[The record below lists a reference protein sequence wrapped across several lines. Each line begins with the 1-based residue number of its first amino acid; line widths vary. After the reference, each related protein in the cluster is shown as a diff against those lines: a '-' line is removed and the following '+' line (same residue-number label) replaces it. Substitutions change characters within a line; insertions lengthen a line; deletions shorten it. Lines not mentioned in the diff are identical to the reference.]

1 LVALSL
7 VLSLVIITFAV
18 SRSFVNPCGGAGWWL
33 LWVAPFPIFA
43 CAYVFVVRVTLS
55 RFDCKVLAGFPFCPR
70 DVRWTRA
77 NAFRFPLYASFAG
90 FCSGCF
96 GLGGGTITAPL
107 MVHLGIQ
114 TEVVPATSS
123 FMILYTCILS
133 LTQFI
138 ILGFNLW
145 GWALWF
151 FFLGLVSTFIGHHV
165 FRRLIKSEVIR
176 GSVIIACM
184 IGILLLG
191 WVGLVYVGINQ
202 VVESNRLGISLGS
215 RPLCDSTGQQRK

>member
-1 LVALSL
+1 
-7 VLSLVIITFAV
+7 
-18 SRSFVNPCGGAGWWL
+18 
-33 LWVAPFPIFA
+33 
-43 CAYVFVVRVTLS
+43 
-55 RFDCKVLAGFPFCPR
+55 
-70 DVRWTRA
+70 
-77 NAFRFPLYASFAG
+77 
-90 FCSGCF
+90 
-96 GLGGGTITAPL
+96 

-123 FMILYTCILS
+123 YMILYTCILS

-145 GWALWF
+145 GWAVWF
-151 FFLGLVSTFIGHHV
+151 FIIGLVSTFIGHHR
-165 FRRLIKSEVIR
+165 FSRLIKSEVIR

-202 VVESNRLGISLGS
+202 VVQSNRLGISLGS